1 MMPALTFDTLA
12 YSKDMQEAGFTREQA
27 DAMASANA
35 AAFQSMVVSRRLAT
49 KDDVERL
56 ERKLDNTRRDLES
69 QISSVKNDL
78 ELEISSVKNDLELQ
92 IGSVK
97 HDLEIKIAESKHD
110 ILKWMVT
117 GFITQSALLV
127 AILAFLR

>member
-1 MMPALTFDTLA
+1 MPALTFDTLA

-78 ELEISSVKNDLELQ
+78 ELQ
-92 IGSVK
+92 IGSVRT
-97 HDLEIKIAESKHD
+97 EIAESKHD